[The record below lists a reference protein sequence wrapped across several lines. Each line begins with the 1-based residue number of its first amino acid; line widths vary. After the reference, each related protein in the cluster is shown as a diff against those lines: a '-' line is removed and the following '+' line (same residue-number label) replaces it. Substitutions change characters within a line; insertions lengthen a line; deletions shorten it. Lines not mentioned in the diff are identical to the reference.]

1 MSNAIEYHIRDTSTL
16 LIHVC
21 IYMTMCYIDI
31 LEIKKIVFVLTITN
45 FIEIP
50 FYQTASS
57 SQNIFV
63 YV

>member
-31 LEIKKIVFVLTITN
+31 LEI
-45 FIEIP
+45 
-50 FYQTASS
+50 
-57 SQNIFV
+57 
-63 YV
+63 